1 MTSCTNCGVGTPA
14 GARFCKSCGTPVRA
28 QAAPVAALACSGCG
42 AELNAR
48 AKFCRKCGKR
58 PTGTEAAHADD
69 SSLPVATPAPE
80 TVAAAEAVLEPVQVE
95 AISVRDITPEVTP
108 PVAQLAD
115 TTVTQEAEPEHV
127 PLPIAP
133 EPAKAEEP
141 ARPAS
146 GSTLEQGT
154 SASASQRATEPAPRQ
169 LSKALIAAGI
179 ATAVAVGG
187 GGGLFW
193 WYSGGQPSTAV
204 DQATQVQAPQP
215 TLPAEATAATQPNES
230 AQPIQP
236 PEPPAQPEPGAPV
249 ASALPPAPAPAT
261 QPPPLAAAAPALPAP
276 TAPVKPARPIVQP
289 DPMGAK
295 IDELL
300 RKAKVHVA
308 KGQFDKAIA
317 TAESVLAIDAGN
329 RAARSL
335 ISNAKSRQMEALRAN
350 TSLE

>member
-1 MTSCTNCGVGTPA
+1 MTSCSNCGVGTA
-14 GARFCKSCGTPVRA
+14 TGARFCKSCGTPVRA
-28 QAAPVAALACSGCG
+28 QAALVAALACSGCG
-42 AELNAR
+42 AELIAG
-48 AKFCRKCGKR
+48 AKFCRKCGTP
-58 PTGTEAAHADD
+58 PTGAEAAHAEAA
-69 SSLPVATPAPE
+69 SLPVATPAPE
-80 TVAAAEAVLEPVQVE
+80 TVAAAEVVLEPAQVE

-108 PVAQLAD
+108 PVAQPAE
-115 TTVTQEAEPEHV
+115 TTVAQEAEPEHV
-127 PLPIAP
+127 SLPITP
-133 EPAKAEEP
+133 EPARGEEP

-146 GSTLEQGT
+146 WSTLEQGT
-154 SASASQRATEPAPRQ
+154 SASTSQNATEPAPRQ
-169 LSKALIAAGI
+169 PSKALIAAGI
-179 ATAVAVGG
+179 ATAIAVG

-193 WYSGGQPSTAV
+193 WYSGKQPSTPV
-204 DQATQVQAPQP
+204 DQATQVQASQP
-215 TLPAEATAATQPNES
+215 TLPAEATMATQLNEP

-236 PEPPAQPEPGAPV
+236 PEPPAQPEPGTPV
-249 ASALPPAPAPAT
+249 VSALPTAPAPAT
-261 QPPPLAAAAPALPAP
+261 QPPPIAAAAPALPAP
-276 TAPVKPARPIVQP
+276 AAPVKPARPVVPP
-289 DPMGAK
+289 DPMEAK